1 MKGGKE
7 GRWKRAASSYN
18 NIRGSTIQRSPW
30 MERGEARVGE
40 NSGGELSTTPGHKST
55 CTYRIASESFLYI
68 PANVSSS
75 FTRVYPLLLE
85 IPRSVV
91 DTNDYTYR
99 LQRRSSS
106 RISPIDLSNRSR
118 VVPTPHYPSISL
130 VWTDIF
136 KMIPVDAGASSGENL
151 GLPPSDNLPLRQRDW
166 IHENNPC
173 PFYQGILLHRDIYI
187 YTYMKIL
194 VRRKRVEDEEE
205 ESRVRARGTGIGIES
220 NRMGS
225 RLALKFRQVVGS
237 KEFFSPLAAAVPLSG
252 WSSKRRI
259 ATLRSL
265 CTGEQ

>member
-1 MKGGKE
+1 MKGEKE

-151 GLPPSDNLPLRQRDW
+151 GLPPSHDS
-166 IHENNPC
+166 
-173 PFYQGILLHRDIYI
+173 ILLSANEIRYTKIIHVPFIKEFYYTATYI
-187 YTYMKIL
+187 YKYLYENSCTSKA
-194 VRRKRVEDEEE
+194 
-205 ESRVRARGTGIGIES
+205 SGGRGGRIES
-220 NRMGS
+220 
-225 RLALKFRQVVGS
+225 
-237 KEFFSPLAAAVPLSG
+237 
-252 WSSKRRI
+252 
-259 ATLRSL
+259 
-265 CTGEQ
+265 

>member
-99 LQRRSSS
+99 LHRRSSS

-151 GLPPSDNLPLRQRDW
+151 GLPPSHDS
-166 IHENNPC
+166 
-173 PFYQGILLHRDIYI
+173 ILLSANEIGYTKIIHVPFIKEFYYTATYIYI
-187 YTYMKIL
+187 YKYLYENSCTSKA
-194 VRRKRVEDEEE
+194 
-205 ESRVRARGTGIGIES
+205 SGGRGGRIES
-220 NRMGS
+220 
-225 RLALKFRQVVGS
+225 
-237 KEFFSPLAAAVPLSG
+237 
-252 WSSKRRI
+252 
-259 ATLRSL
+259 
-265 CTGEQ
+265 